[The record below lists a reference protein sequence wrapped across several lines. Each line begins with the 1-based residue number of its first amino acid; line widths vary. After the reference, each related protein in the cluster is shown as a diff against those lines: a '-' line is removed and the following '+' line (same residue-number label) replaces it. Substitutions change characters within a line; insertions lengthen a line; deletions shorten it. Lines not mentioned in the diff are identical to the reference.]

1 MKVLLR
7 GNEMAGFSRI
17 TWHISIGSR
26 ERSAVILYHITW
38 RSVHDEKSSK
48 MNHTRISFVM
58 IPRQII
64 REAILHDERK
74 ASRMFSEKQPIV
86 SVT

>member
-1 MKVLLR
+1 MFNFLVYHILDQR
-7 GNEMAGFSRI
+7 GCVR
-17 TWHISIGSR
+17 T
-26 ERSAVILYHITW
+26 ITW

-48 MNHTRISFVM
+48 INHTRISFVM